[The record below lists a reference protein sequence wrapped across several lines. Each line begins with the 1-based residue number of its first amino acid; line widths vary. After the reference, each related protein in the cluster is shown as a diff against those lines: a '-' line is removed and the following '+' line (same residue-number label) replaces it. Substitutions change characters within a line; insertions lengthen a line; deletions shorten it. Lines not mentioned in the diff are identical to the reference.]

1 MIKGIIYIDI
11 GIKRKIIDIG
21 NTLFQ
26 YKTRYAMKRFFI
38 SVFTPLIMIILIVFS
53 GCSEKEISPQKADSS
68 FDCSA
73 NISCKD
79 FEFTADISYS
89 ENSPLIIEITSPES
103 LSGLKTGFKGDVFKS
118 GIGDKFCQTE
128 NHYLP
133 DSSPSQQ
140 LYNFIEYLS
149 TTPQVTPYA
158 EENGLL
164 LCKGKIYSNEFD
176 FSVSKES
183 GKIMSY
189 SSDDVKIEFNYD
201 E

>member
-1 MIKGIIYIDI
+1 MK
-11 GIKRKIIDIG
+11 KIF
-21 NTLFQ
+21 LLSS
-26 YKTRYAMKRFFI
+26 A
-38 SVFTPLIMIILIVFS
+38 ILIIMCCAVFS
-53 GCSEKEISPQKADSS
+53 GCSEKEISPQKVDRS

-73 NISCKD
+73 NINCKG
-79 FEFTADISYS
+79 FEYTADISYS

-103 LSGLKTGFKGDVFKS
+103 LSGLKTGFQDNVFKS
-118 GIGDKFCQTE
+118 GIGEKICQTE

-149 TTPQVTPYA
+149 LNSEITPYGA
-158 EENGLL
+158 ENERY

-189 SSDDVKIEFNYD
+189 SSDDVKIEFNYNN